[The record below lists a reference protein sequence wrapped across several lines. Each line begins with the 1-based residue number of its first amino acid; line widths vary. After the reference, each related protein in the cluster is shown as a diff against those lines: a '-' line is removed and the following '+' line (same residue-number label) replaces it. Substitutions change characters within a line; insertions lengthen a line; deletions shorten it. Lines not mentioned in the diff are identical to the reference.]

1 MKKRISL
8 ILWALCLALAF
19 SGCSMRTIDDMYRLP
34 KRSETDSHLQSA
46 IDAAMVDLSYSAPI
60 SGENQQTV
68 QLADLDGDGE
78 NEYIVFARS
87 DSDKTMRLLIFKKTG
102 DKFSLT
108 YDIPSHGSA
117 FERVEYVDIDGKPGL
132 EILVGSQVSDQ
143 IMRSLSVYSFAGGSH
158 EQLLAVNYFKFLT
171 CDLNQDGKT
180 EIMLIRPGHTDADRG
195 VAVLYSYEGGELA
208 RTREAE
214 LSASADSVRR
224 IMVSKLHSGEPAV
237 YVASAVFES
246 AVMTDIFALKNG
258 RFTNISLSS
267 ESGTSVQTMRNYYV
281 YADDMDGDGGLELPD
296 LITMKSIVTS
306 TSSQKQYLI
315 RWYSMDNWGQ
325 EHTKCY
331 TFHNFLGGWY
341 MELESTWAER
351 TSVVQSDGC
360 FWFYVWDRGYQNAT
374 LLFSVRS
381 HSGANREEAALAD
394 NQFILYRADGIIY
407 SARLE
412 NGAVDYDITQE
423 NLIPCFHLIHQDWKT
438 GET

>member
-1 MKKRISL
+1 
-8 ILWALCLALAF
+8 
-19 SGCSMRTIDDMYRLP
+19 
-34 KRSETDSHLQSA
+34 
-46 IDAAMVDLSYSAPI
+46 
-60 SGENQQTV
+60 
-68 QLADLDGDGE
+68 
-78 NEYIVFARS
+78 
-87 DSDKTMRLLIFKKTG
+87 
-102 DKFSLT
+102 
-108 YDIPSHGSA
+108 
-117 FERVEYVDIDGKPGL
+117 
-132 EILVGSQVSDQ
+132 
-143 IMRSLSVYSFAGGSH
+143 
-158 EQLLAVNYFKFLT
+158 
-171 CDLNQDGKT
+171 
-180 EIMLIRPGHTDADRG
+180 
-195 VAVLYSYEGGELA
+195 
-208 RTREAE
+208 
-214 LSASADSVRR
+214 
-224 IMVSKLHSGEPAV
+224 MVSKLHNGEPAV

-374 LLFSVRS
+374 LLFTVRA